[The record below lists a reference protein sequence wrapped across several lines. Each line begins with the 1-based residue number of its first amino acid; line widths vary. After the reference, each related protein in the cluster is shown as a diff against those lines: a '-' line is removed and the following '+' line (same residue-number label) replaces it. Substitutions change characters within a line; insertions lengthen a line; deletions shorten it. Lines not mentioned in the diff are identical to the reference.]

1 MAAARVSIP
10 AAMRR
15 MIQDIKEI
23 AGGHADEEVYAVLCE
38 CDMDPNEAAQRLLSR
53 GTFHEVK
60 RKRDKKK
67 ESRKEP
73 SDPRLRPGV
82 QGRDVK
88 CGQGNY
94 SPRELPN
101 SNDSKR
107 SAALEDTEGV
117 TTSLLDVSQS
127 IKPHISAVDPIH
139 SLSLEARS
147 HDEISTKHD
156 FSNQQ
161 TTAVL
166 EVSSQPSSSVR
177 PSGNMLSSSYNTRN
191 PKSTNK
197 PTQAENVMFE
207 DVPIRVGTVTLSVPV
222 LNSARKE
229 DLSLKVDKRLTE
241 MQLSDKQ
248 HVIIPD
254 HLQVTESEKYGL
266 SFGSFGTSLEQTAPK
281 GPECEKGSAPPE
293 DDSPQELHE
302 VVCEPAISCQ
312 GASTGIDMEAH
323 KGLQQLSV
331 DDSSLQRVYGSS
343 ETSEIA
349 GSDAGKDFSGA
360 SHIPQDSVAHST
372 KHDDQTQV
380 PQANDNSEGYHTKIY
395 QPIADVDG
403 GISPFAAPVAPIKY
417 GNIPVSHVQTGE
429 AEEGINSNSFVVPS
443 PGSSP
448 FVPSASG
455 VVPSSIAV
463 PQPPVPLFR
472 QPVGVPLA
480 HYAPSFIP
488 YNHYISPFYY
498 PPHALNHFMGT
509 AAVFPQSPSSG
520 SMYPPVSASV
530 APQVK
535 YSSSAYKTDENT
547 GSQAQVGIP
556 GAYTVYGS
564 SPSVYTNTAVVMN
577 GASVETDDAIGS
589 QFKESNVFVAG
600 QQSDG
605 STVWIP
611 APGQDVSLLQP
622 TSFGVSALSKDSIW
636 HLWPLKLVELAD
648 EGIQRFSC
656 IGSRSIDFRICSKK
670 APASCS

>member
-1 MAAARVSIP
+1 MEFKTSTPSSSLSGGLGPSQHVAPIEKNYP
-10 AAMRR
+10 AV
-15 MIQDIKEI
+15 
-23 AGGHADEEVYAVLCE
+23 GH
-38 CDMDPNEAAQRLLSR
+38 LLTS
-53 GTFHEVK
+53 
-60 RKRDKKK
+60 
-67 ESRKEP
+67 
-73 SDPRLRPGV
+73 
-82 QGRDVK
+82 
-88 CGQGNY
+88 
-94 SPRELPN
+94 
-101 SNDSKR
+101 DSKR

-166 EVSSQPSSSVR
+166 EA
-177 PSGNMLSSSYNTRN
+177 RN

-323 KGLQQLSV
+323 K
-331 DDSSLQRVYGSS
+331 
-343 ETSEIA
+343 
-349 GSDAGKDFSGA
+349 DAGKDFSGA

-520 SMYPPVSASV
+520 SMYPP
-530 APQVK
+530 
-535 YSSSAYKTDENT
+535 
-547 GSQAQVGIP
+547 AQVGIP

-622 TSFGVSALSKDSIW
+622 TSFGVLPSQGQ
-636 HLWPLKLVELAD
+636 HLAFVATQAGHGAFRGMYHPAHTMGGPAFHPLQSSQTTAGAVETVELAD

>member
-10 AAMRR
+10 AAARR

-88 CGQGNY
+88 GGQGNY
-94 SPRELPN
+94 SSRELPN
-101 SNDSKR
+101 SNDLSGRKPL
-107 SAALEDTEGV
+107 AGKEIGV
-117 TTSLLDVSQS
+117 NQNMDKGNSIFVNRNMEFKTSTPSS
-127 IKPHISAVDPIH
+127 
-139 SLSLEARS
+139 S
-147 HDEISTKHD
+147 HDEISTEHD

-177 PSGNMLSSSYNTRN
+177 PSGSTLSSSYNTQSQQLNVSQKARN

-266 SFGSFGTSLEQTAPK
+266 SFGSFGTSREQTAPK

-312 GASTGIDMEAH
+312 GASAGIDMEAH

-360 SHIPQDSVAHST
+360 SHVPQDSVAHST

-380 PQANDNSEGYHTKIY
+380 PQANDSSEGYHTKIY

-429 AEEGINSNSFVVPS
+429 ALEGINSNSFVVPS
-443 PGSSP
+443 PGSAP
-448 FVPSASG
+448 FVPAASG
-455 VVPSSIAV
+455 VVPSSVAV

-547 GSQAQVGIP
+547 GSQTQVGIP

-564 SPSVYTNTAVVMN
+564 SPSVYTNNAVVMN

-600 QQSDG
+600 QQ
-605 STVWIP
+605 
-611 APGQDVSLLQP
+611 
-622 TSFGVSALSKDSIW
+622 
-636 HLWPLKLVELAD
+636 VELAD

-656 IGSRSIDFRICSKK
+656 IGSRSIDFRFCSKK
-670 APASCS
+670 ALASCS